1 MATEPTLVRALG
13 DRVSNYRKTA
23 PVFNLIQRPLE
34 VLERDALEFGRR
46 FTAGSG
52 DTGARADLRR
62 DKHSST
68 ALFPNGTTV
77 KLFHGSGAMIAR
89 TVLTPAAHLFTQ
101 APPKD
106 TLISRSKDVVR
117 RLGLGQSGGPMER
130 LDFERLWQIK
140 AAGRQQNGTG
150 GYEVLCR
157 AVGAFRR
164 FVHDLPVLGRA
175 SVFVK
180 LAADDV
186 VEAAGSDWRACEERA
201 FEEAPVI
208 DPFEGASRVV
218 AELTMAAGR
227 THVSA
232 EHYDVDFFGL
242 GYVSFPKRR
251 VQSILQPVYVAML
264 QPRGWTS
271 LGRIVVVAATDGAYE
286 PIGRQLAVPPRP
298 VAAKP
303 MAR

>member
-1 MATEPTLVRALG
+1 MLYNVNIN
-13 DRVSNYRKTA
+13 DWV
-23 PVFNLIQRPLE
+23 
-34 VLERDALEFGRR
+34 
-46 FTAGSG
+46 
-52 DTGARADLRR
+52 
-62 DKHSST
+62 
-68 ALFPNGTTV
+68 FPNGTAV

-89 TVLTPAAHLFTQ
+89 TVLTRAAHLFTQ

-106 TLISRSKDVVR
+106 TPVSRSKDVVR

-130 LDFERLWQIK
+130 LEFEPLWQIK
-140 AAGRQQNGTG
+140 AAGRQQNGKG

-186 VEAAGSDWRACEERA
+186 VAGSDWRACEERA
-201 FEEAPVI
+201 FDEA
-208 DPFEGASRVV
+208 A
-218 AELTMAAGR
+218 L
-227 THVSA
+227 
-232 EHYDVDFFGL
+232 
-242 GYVSFPKRR
+242 
-251 VQSILQPVYVAML
+251 L